1 MFFSVQVMS
10 TKKYILDERCSPS
23 SNDVFEVKIR
33 SFQNSDLNICQN
45 LFTQGM
51 EQLISLVTRVVF
63 PRYCWNLAVL
73 FVFAILAAIRWNLW
87 IVAVYIF
94 ACVVI
99 LALLYVDI
107 YYECWNFINSCLATD
122 LNDIGKTYMS
132 DDGCHM
138 WVAEWGGN
146 VVGMVGLI
154 HNESHKPGEVEL
166 QRMSVSPV
174 CRRMGI
180 ARKLLDELLQ
190 HAKKQGF
197 EKIVLTTTSAQTPAI
212 RLYKK
217 YGFKLMAVFPYPQK
231 ILADLQYTCFDLR
244 L

>member
-1 MFFSVQVMS
+1 M
-10 TKKYILDERCSPS
+10 T
-23 SNDVFEVKIR
+23 SNAQEVKIR
-33 SFQNSDLNICQN
+33 SYQKSDKGVCQD

-63 PRYCWNLAVL
+63 PRYCWILVAL
-73 FVFAILAAIRWNLW
+73 SVFAILAAIKWNLW
-87 IVAVYIF
+87 IFAVYIF
-94 ACVVI
+94 ACVVL

-107 YYECWNFINSCLATD
+107 YFECWKFINSCLASD
-122 LNDIGKTYMS
+122 LRDIDKTYMS
-132 DDGCHM
+132 TDQCHM

-146 VVGMVGLI
+146 VVGMVGLV
-154 HNESHKPGEVEL
+154 HNESYILGFVEL
-166 QRMSVSPV
+166 QRRSVSTF

-231 ILADLQYTCFDLR
+231 LLADLQYSCFDLQ
-244 L
+244 LKI

>member
-1 MFFSVQVMS
+1 M
-10 TKKYILDERCSPS
+10 T
-23 SNDVFEVKIR
+23 SNAHEVKIR
-33 SFQNSDLNICQN
+33 SYQNSDREVCQD

-63 PRYCWNLAVL
+63 PRYCWILAAL
-73 FVFAILAAIRWNLW
+73 SVFAILAAIKWNLW
-87 IVAVYIF
+87 IFAVYIF

-107 YYECWNFINSCLATD
+107 YFECWKFINSCLASD
-122 LNDIGKTYMS
+122 LKDIDKTYMS
-132 DDGCHM
+132 IDKCHM

-146 VVGMVGLI
+146 VVGMVGLV
-154 HNESHKPGEVEL
+154 HNEGHKPGVAEL

-212 RLYKK
+212 GLYKK

-231 ILADLQYTCFDLR
+231 LLADLQYSCFDLQ
-244 L
+244 LKI